1 MEIKLDPMQGYL
13 TKEGKFD
20 QQKAFESAGV
30 KAALCFKEVKEG
42 IQVSPEMIRKDE
54 DLKTLVI
61 RGLNTFFSDHTTPS
75 EHQSVGLEITGIP
88 KILLMVLNNE
98 KQYTADERSL
108 RYTKVEENASIS
120 KEEVELY
127 NKWIDILNKVITDKM
142 GEFYRKYSKTD
153 KGAEKAILK
162 MAQENARYMV
172 SVFMPTATTYT
183 VPWIQ
188 INKVMSYMQNVID
201 NPQNELEEKLVPYLK
216 EFIDECIRL
225 DVAITKDS
233 IYRYLVSDNN
243 LKDELLKRFPEM
255 ENYKGDNTLL
265 YKNNKSV
272 ELSLFAY
279 RNKFSGINSDNEYGY
294 NISYNNYES
303 FACLAQ
309 EQRHRTINCEMI
321 VPEEF
326 KAFVPPIIKDNE
338 ELVNMWM
345 NDITSV
351 KDVFPQGQLINV
363 NRCGTIKNILKY
375 VAQERACDRAQ
386 LEIERVYVD
395 DMIPNIYDNLVKNN
409 HEELAKEVKPYVKR
423 LRCAFPGYKCPGVCG
438 HPRINREL

>member
-1 MEIKLDPMQGYL
+1 MEIRLDPMQGYL
-13 TKEGKFD
+13 TKDGKFD
-20 QQKAFESAGV
+20 QKKAFESAGI

-42 IQVSPEMIRKDE
+42 VQISPGMIREDE

-61 RGLNTFFSDHTTPS
+61 RGLNTFFADHTTPS
-75 EHQSVGLEITGIP
+75 EHQSVGLEMVGVP

-108 RYTKVEENASIS
+108 RYTKVESNANITQ
-120 KEEVELY
+120 KEVKLY
-127 NKWIDILNKVITDKM
+127 DKWIGILNNIIEEKM
-142 GEFYRKYSKTD
+142 GDFYRKYSKSE
-153 KGAEKAILK
+153 KGAKNAMLK

-188 INKVMSYMQNVID
+188 INKVMGYMQNVIN
-201 NPQNELEEKLVPYLK
+201 NPMNELEKRLVPYLK
-216 EFIDECIRL
+216 EFIDICIDL

-233 IYRYLVSDNN
+233 IYRHLVSDDSI
-243 LKDELLKRFPEM
+243 KDKLLEKFPEM
-255 ENYKGDNTLL
+255 KDYENDKTLL

-272 ELSLFAY
+272 DLSLFAY
-279 RNKFSGINSDNEYGY
+279 RNPFSGINGDNEYGY

-309 EQRHRTINCEMI
+309 EQRHRTISCEML
-321 VPEEF
+321 VPDEF

-338 ELVNMWM
+338 SLVEEWN
-345 NDITSV
+345 NDINSV
-351 KDVFPQGQLINV
+351 KDVFPQGQLIRV
-363 NRCGTIKNILKY
+363 NRCGTIKTILKY

-395 DMIPNIYDNLVKNN
+395 DMIPNIYDNLLKEN
-409 HEELAKEVKPYVKR
+409 HELADKVKPYTKR
-423 LRCAFPGYKCPGVCG
+423 LRCGFPGYKCPGVCG